1 MFLSGGGGSPLSPHF
16 SPQVLCLIFTAAIAC
31 FYRLSREV
39 CILIHNNFIVI
50 YGARDIYGLFVAV
63 FCSGTNSCEGVTGG
77 AALHDL
83 VRQLMSTFQNYVR
96 SLSEARTKSAVS
108 RQARRKPRILPLPDT
123 LITPYLHDVP
133 LASVA

>member
-16 SPQVLCLIFTAAIAC
+16 SPQVICLIFAAAAAY
-31 FYRLSREV
+31 FYRISREV

-77 AALHDL
+77 AALHDCEAADE
-83 VRQLMSTFQNYVR
+83 Y
-96 SLSEARTKSAVS
+96 LSELRT
-108 RQARRKPRILPLPDT
+108 
-123 LITPYLHDVP
+123 
-133 LASVA
+133 